1 MQPAK
6 RRRGRSAMRI
16 LINDKPVDALTPKQE
31 KSFMLAHVEP
41 EVKAAVF
48 TPAEATEFYVTQ
60 TRRWF
65 RILGGIALVLM
76 AAIAIAGVVG
86 DPMDGGMIAIGAVI
100 IGAAFGLF
108 MYLLLGH
115 RVRTWNHKLQHRS
128 EGLPPAGTAI
138 FLDAKGLSVGSD
150 IFAWPSLT
158 NDQVDLT
165 RSTVSSGETSTVVH
179 IVERLSLLAG
189 TKTIVLDRAMLQNGL
204 LLVDNAWR
212 KLRS

>member
-1 MQPAK
+1 
-6 RRRGRSAMRI
+6 
-16 LINDKPVDALTPKQE
+16 
-31 KSFMLAHVEP
+31 
-41 EVKAAVF
+41 
-48 TPAEATEFYVTQ
+48 
-60 TRRWF
+60 
-65 RILGGIALVLM
+65 M
-76 AAIAIAGVVG
+76 AAIAIAGLVG

-150 IFAWPSLT
+150 IFTWPSLT
-158 NDQVDLT
+158 IDQVDLT